1 MSSTTIKADSSRKTT
16 VFSQASIIAGTTIG
30 GGFMAL
36 PAATAPIGGASSAL
50 GLTLTWSYLLWA
62 ALTLNSA
69 ISRLHDANME
79 SISMLSVVQKS
90 LGPVVATTAGVAFLL
105 LITATLVAQF
115 SKLGTLI
122 RLPVGGRAAS
132 TLLYSLAVYMF
143 SLYGSERAV
152 ERLNDTLTVGMVVSF
167 AALVVLATRPGSG
180 FVPARLCRTN
190 FKALLPSK
198 SSSGGTWAIP
208 VFLQLLLY
216 AEVVPSVAGRLKD
229 RKLTRQ
235 AVLFG
240 SLVPA
245 IMCLAWTLVAL
256 GLIPWDAVAVASE
269 GQGIYDP
276 LSHLLIVRG
285 RTASPRTWLLLS
297 VHVLTLCASTTTV
310 IGSVLASSLFFESLF
325 SLRGDRGVRSK
336 AQLLDCRETFPSAV
350 DCVVLETAPKASDMA
365 VARSRRTRRDIL
377 FDLFAWVRLRKRAIC
392 RLLSIAPAA
401 CIAAFGS
408 KQLYYSATAFA
419 GQYPTVYLYGLLPAL
434 ANLTL
439 ELKEGSSWRS
449 LAVLRSAAL
458 GFVSAALLVLA
469 L

>member
-152 ERLNDTLTVGMVVSF
+152 ERLNDTLTVGMVVSC
-167 AALVVLATRPGSG
+167 
-180 FVPARLCRTN
+180 LCV
-190 FKALLPSK
+190 KQHI
-198 SSSGGTWAIP
+198 SSIRYS
-208 VFLQLLLY
+208 
-216 AEVVPSVAGRLKD
+216 
-229 RKLTRQ
+229 
-235 AVLFG
+235 
-240 SLVPA
+240 
-245 IMCLAWTLVAL
+245 
-256 GLIPWDAVAVASE
+256 
-269 GQGIYDP
+269 IY
-276 LSHLLIVRG
+276 
-285 RTASPRTWLLLS
+285 
-297 VHVLTLCASTTTV
+297 
-310 IGSVLASSLFFESLF
+310 
-325 SLRGDRGVRSK
+325 
-336 AQLLDCRETFPSAV
+336 
-350 DCVVLETAPKASDMA
+350 
-365 VARSRRTRRDIL
+365 
-377 FDLFAWVRLRKRAIC
+377 
-392 RLLSIAPAA
+392 
-401 CIAAFGS
+401 
-408 KQLYYSATAFA
+408 
-419 GQYPTVYLYGLLPAL
+419 
-434 ANLTL
+434 
-439 ELKEGSSWRS
+439 
-449 LAVLRSAAL
+449 
-458 GFVSAALLVLA
+458 
-469 L
+469 